1 MKKGNLIFIV
11 GGLGL
16 LYYYFMRNAKSTP
29 LSNMMLPS
37 TPTKPSVTNIVKPM
51 EPIQS
56 VTNIARSTYPEGLY
70 ELDTVANGVET
81 AQLYKGELR
90 PFTAAYGNRYL
101 PNHWP
106 TTKIIPDIVYRSIP
120 RGAVLDI

>member
-16 LYYYFMRNAKSTP
+16 LYYYFTRKKTTAILPPATKVV
-29 LSNMMLPS
+29 PS
-37 TPTKPSVTNIVKPM
+37 T
-51 EPIQS
+51 
-56 VTNIARSTYPEGLY
+56 TNIAKYEYPEGLF
-70 ELDTVANGVET
+70 ELDVVANGVES
-81 AQLYKGELR
+81 AQLYKGQLR
-90 PFTAAYGNRYL
+90 PFTAAYGDRYL
-101 PNHWP
+101 PNSWP

>member
-16 LYYYFMRNAKSTP
+16 LYYYYMRNKKNPIPVQTLMP
-29 LSNMMLPS
+29 NVPS
-37 TPTKPSVTNIVKPM
+37 QTNISKD
-51 EPIQS
+51 I
-56 VTNIARSTYPEGLY
+56 YPAGLF
-70 ELDTVANGVET
+70 ELDVVANGVET
-81 AQLYKGELR
+81 AQLYQGQLR
-90 PFTAAYGNRYL
+90 PLTAAYVDRYL
-101 PNHWP
+101 PNSWA

>member
-16 LYYYFMRNAKSTP
+16 LYYYFMRKKTNT
-29 LSNMMLPS
+29 MLPPA
-37 TPTKPSVTNIVKPM
+37 TIIKPSVTNIAKY
-51 EPIQS
+51 E
-56 VTNIARSTYPEGLY
+56 YPEGLY
-70 ELDTVANGVET
+70 ELDVVANGVES
-81 AQLYKGELR
+81 AQLYQGQLR
-90 PFTAAYGNRYL
+90 PFTAAYGDRYL
-101 PNHWP
+101 PNSWP

>member
-16 LYYYFMRNAKSTP
+16 LYYYYMRNKKNAIPVQTLMP
-29 LSNMMLPS
+29 NVPS
-37 TPTKPSVTNIVKPM
+37 QTNISKD
-51 EPIQS
+51 I
-56 VTNIARSTYPEGLY
+56 YPAGLF
-70 ELDTVANGVET
+70 ELDVVANGVET
-81 AQLYKGELR
+81 AQLYQGKLR
-90 PFTAAYGNRYL
+90 PLTAAYVDRYL
-101 PNHWP
+101 PNSWA

>member
-16 LYYYFMRNAKSTP
+16 LYYFFMRKKNAIPVIKP
-29 LSNMMLPS
+29 LIPS
-37 TPTKPSVTNIVKPM
+37 TTNLPTQPKV
-51 EPIQS
+51 EPY
-56 VTNIARSTYPEGLY
+56 VYPAGLF
-70 ELDTVANGVET
+70 ELDVVANGVES
-81 AQLYKGELR
+81 AQLYQGQLR
-90 PFTAAYGNRYL
+90 PFTAAYGDRYL

-106 TTKIIPDIVYRSIP
+106 STKIIPDIVYRSIP

>member
-16 LYYYFMRNAKSTP
+16 LYYFYMRKKNPIPVTKT
-29 LSNMMLPS
+29 LVPS
-37 TPTKPSVTNIVKPM
+37 TTNVPTQTNV
-51 EPIQS
+51 EPY
-56 VTNIARSTYPEGLY
+56 VYPAGLF

-81 AQLYKGELR
+81 AQLYQGQLR
-90 PFTAAYGNRYL
+90 PFTAAYGDRYL

>member
-16 LYYYFMRNAKSTP
+16 LYYYFMSKKTTTT
-29 LSNMMLPS
+29 MVTLPS
-37 TPTKPSVTNIVKPM
+37 GAKVPSTTSTTSTTIKESTTNIPVQQKG
-51 EPIQS
+51 
-56 VTNIARSTYPEGLY
+56 YPEGLY

-90 PFTAAYGNRYL
+90 PFTAAYGNLYL

>member
-16 LYYYFMRNAKSTP
+16 LYYFFMRKKNPIPVIKP
-29 LSNMMLPS
+29 LIPN
-37 TPTKPSVTNIVKPM
+37 TTNVATQTNV
-51 EPIQS
+51 EPY
-56 VTNIARSTYPEGLY
+56 VYPAGLF
-70 ELDTVANGVET
+70 ELDVVANGVES
-81 AQLYKGELR
+81 AQLYQGQLR
-90 PFTAAYGNRYL
+90 PFTAAYGDRYL
-101 PNHWP
+101 PNSWP

>member
-16 LYYYFMRNAKSTP
+16 LYYFFTRKKNAIPVIKP
-29 LSNMMLPS
+29 LI
-37 TPTKPSVTNIVKPM
+37 PTTTNVPDKPKV
-51 EPIQS
+51 EPY
-56 VTNIARSTYPEGLY
+56 VYPAGLF
-70 ELDTVANGVET
+70 ELDVVANGVES
-81 AQLYKGELR
+81 AQLYQGQLR
-90 PFTAAYGNRYL
+90 PFTAAYGDRYL
-101 PNHWP
+101 PNSWP

>member
-16 LYYYFMRNAKSTP
+16 LYYFFTRKKNAIPVIKP
-29 LSNMMLPS
+29 LIPS
-37 TPTKPSVTNIVKPM
+37 TTNVPAQPKV
-51 EPIQS
+51 EPY
-56 VTNIARSTYPEGLY
+56 VYPAGLF
-70 ELDTVANGVET
+70 ELDVVANGVES
-81 AQLYKGELR
+81 AQLYQGQLR
-90 PFTAAYGNRYL
+90 PFTAAYGDRYL